1 MNARRHASH
10 RGGIQIR
17 GLRKRYGNTRAL
29 DGLDLDLRPGEVLGI
44 AGPNGAGKSTLMRI
58 LAGEEAADAGELL
71 LDGGNWSRADAA
83 TAVAVVHQEP
93 QLFPNLSVAENLMV
107 GREGGG
113 VLRPRLGR
121 HDRELMEALGIAPSG
136 RAAPRQLHAGHPAAH
151 RDRPGARPRRP
162 RLPLRRAQLG
172 PDR

>member
-1 MNARRHASH
+1 MI
-10 RGGIQIR
+10 GGAVTTPVGIRLR

-29 DGLDLDLRPGEVLGI
+29 DGLDLDLRPGELLGI

-58 LAGEEAADAGELL
+58 LAGEEAADEGELL
-71 LDGGNWSRADAA
+71 IAGRNWSPADAA

-93 QLFPNLSVAENLMV
+93 QLFPNLTVAENLMV

-121 HDRELMEALGIAPSG
+121 HDGELMEALGIAHL
-136 RAAPRQLHAGHPAAH
+136 A
-151 RDRPGARPRRP
+151 ARPWRGSASAPTRP
-162 RLPLRRAQLG
+162 CRLSEP
-172 PDR
+172 